1 MTMGDKIRELRKENH
16 LTQEELGQKLSPTV
30 NRSGINKWEK
40 GRVENIKRTHIEQ
53 MAKIFGV
60 QPSDLMCFRE
70 QDLAEDVKLIE
81 QIQGRFGS
89 SAVRL
94 LEYYVRLN
102 TLGKNK
108 AVEQIDDLT
117 NIQKYIDKG
126 DDGVQG

>member
-30 NRSGINKWEK
+30 NRSGINKWEHGTVK
-40 GRVENIKRTHIEQ
+40 NIKRSYIEQ
-53 MAKIFGV
+53 MSSIFGV
-60 QPSDLMCFRE
+60 KPSDLMCFQE
-70 QDLAEDVKLIE
+70 QQIAEDVYLLE
-81 QIQGRFGS
+81 RIQGRFGS

-102 TLGKNK
+102 ALGKNK

-117 NIQKYIDKG
+117 NIQKYVDEG